1 VGGFDPQHT
10 QPEVNMLEVAVLTIV
25 FAVIALW
32 TIGFVRAVKRQPI
45 KDRLAMYCERE
56 R

>member
-1 VGGFDPQHT
+1 
-10 QPEVNMLEVAVLTIV
+10 MLEVAVLTIV

>member
-1 VGGFDPQHT
+1 
-10 QPEVNMLEVAVLTIV
+10 MLEAVVVLVLVA
-25 FAVIALW
+25 AGGLW